1 MTSKPRPSKEY
12 QNFAKLTDR
21 LLTVSKET
29 IDKRIAEY
37 EAEREKIPR
46 QNRPG
51 RNPKG
56 YQQKS
61 SGRAESE

>member
-1 MTSKPRPSKEY
+1 MARLSKEY
-12 QNFAKLTDR
+12 KAFRDLTDR

-29 IDKRIAEY
+29 VDRRIAEY

-46 QNRPG
+46 ERRPG

-56 YQQKS
+56 YRKS
-61 SGRAESE
+61 SAREGAK

>member
-1 MTSKPRPSKEY
+1 MVNSRPSKE
-12 QNFAKLTDR
+12 FRVFRDLTDR

-29 IDKRIAEY
+29 VDRRIAEY

-46 QNRPG
+46 ERRPG

-56 YQQKS
+56 YRRP
-61 SGRAESE
+61 SGREGAK